1 MADAKE
7 FYAKHKVAVLVVGG
21 VTVGLVG
28 YSFLKRGSSSAA
40 AVSTPTAAAGSG
52 TTSPSQYLIPYSAYY
67 GGGTPSGG
75 SVGTSTTSTTATSP
89 SGVSSSS
96 GSGAGSGSGS
106 TAPTTTTAPTSPTRS
121 IPYNQPTYHQ
131 PTTPSHTYA
140 ALTNFA
146 AAQQINR
153 QSPGKVYWRAAN
165 GVMEVWNPKE
175 GGAPTGSTLY
185 VSSS

>member
-40 AVSTPTAAAGSG
+40 AVGTSSATAGSG
-52 TTSPSQYLIPYSAYY
+52 TVSPSQYLIPYSAYY

-96 GSGAGSGSGS
+96 GSGAGSGSSS

-121 IPYNQPTYHQ
+121 IPYNQPTAAQ
-131 PTTPSHTYA
+131 TPSHTYA
-140 ALTNFA
+140 ALTSFA

-153 QSPGKVYWRAAN
+153 QSPGNVYWKAAN
-165 GVMEVWNPKE
+165 GAMEVWNPKK